1 MVSVPEVVACL
12 LDNGAEVDDPG
23 GDRCGGVT
31 PLMDSANNGHLD
43 VVKLLVQRGANVL
56 QKDAKVHIVR
66 WPQLMAENTTQSHW
80 MYLLYKENNLYAD
93 RLVSL
98 TSHF

>member
-1 MVSVPEVVACL
+1 MSYSYSTEISLLISSSLGFQNGALMVSVPEVVACL

-23 GDRCGGVT
+23 GERCGGVT

-56 QKDAKVHIVR
+56 QKDAKVHVVKT
-66 WPQLMAENTTQSHW
+66 AT
-80 MYLLYKENNLYAD
+80 
-93 RLVSL
+93 VGG
-98 TSHF
+98 